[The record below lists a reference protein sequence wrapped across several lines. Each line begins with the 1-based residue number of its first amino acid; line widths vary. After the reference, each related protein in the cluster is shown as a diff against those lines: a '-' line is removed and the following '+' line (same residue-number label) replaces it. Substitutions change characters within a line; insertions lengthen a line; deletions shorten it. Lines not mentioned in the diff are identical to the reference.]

1 MARKSTLLF
10 NKLFK
15 MRIVQKASSITRLRI
30 HTVFYI
36 ALLFLFVKCS
46 SSKNATATQKAAT
59 SSSYYTLQVYHLT
72 TTDQIN
78 LVENF
83 LKSAYLPALHRAGIA
98 TVGVFKPVAN
108 DTATDKKVI
117 VFTPYASLQ
126 QFEKTTQQLRS
137 DITLEQLAPAYVN
150 APYNSPPY
158 TRYETILLQ
167 AFKDMPAAEVPRLT
181 SAKAARIYEL
191 RSYEGPTEKLY
202 QNKVHMFNEGGE
214 VPLFK
219 RLNFNAVF
227 YASVLAGA
235 RMPNLMYM
243 TSFENMA
250 DREAHWK
257 SFGDDPE
264 WKTLSKK
271 PEYQNN
277 VSHIDITF
285 LTPTEYSDF

>member
-1 MARKSTLLF
+1 MKKLLYLVLLF
-10 NKLFK
+10 
-15 MRIVQKASSITRLRI
+15 A
-30 HTVFYI
+30 
-36 ALLFLFVKCS
+36 FVKCG
-46 SSKNATATQKAAT
+46 SSKNATGSQQAAP
-59 SSSYYTLQVYHLT
+59 SLSYYTLQVYHLAT
-72 TTDQIN
+72 NDQLN

-83 LKSAYLPALHRAGIA
+83 LKSAYLPALRRSGIA
-98 TVGVFKPVAN
+98 TIGVFKPVGD
-108 DTATDKKVI
+108 DTATDKRVI

-126 QFEKTTQQLRS
+126 QFEKIAQQLQG
-137 DITLEQLAPAYVN
+137 DITLEQNAPAYVN
-150 APYNSPPY
+150 APHNSPPY
-158 TRYETILLQ
+158 TRYETILLR

-181 SAKAARIYEL
+181 GPKSNRVYEL

-219 RLNFNAVF
+219 RLGFNAVF
-227 YASVLAGA
+227 YGSVLAGA

-243 TSFENMA
+243 TSFENKA
-250 DREAHWK
+250 DRDAHWK
-257 SFGDDPE
+257 AFGDDPE

-285 LTPTEYSDF
+285 LSPTDYSDF